1 MLGPGSKDRIVSP
14 CASKIY
20 NLTSTAVS
28 PVMTHLWCNGQWIHP
43 QDFQQS
49 PMDRGSILGLGLFE
63 TILARDGIP
72 IFADRHLSRLLQGC
86 EKLGWSI
93 EIPNLH
99 EIAAELLVK
108 NQLTHG
114 RARIRLAVTAGS
126 GPLQDLSPGA
136 DRLVW
141 MTALPAFAPPESVS
155 ACISP
160 WTRNE
165 HSPLVGLKCA
175 SYAENLIALDY
186 ARGLGFDET
195 IFLNSSGHLCEAAAA
210 NLFLVEN
217 GTIRTPS
224 LDSGCL
230 PGITR
235 QRVIEVAA
243 EIGIPC
249 EVTSLTL
256 AQLHRADE
264 IFLTSSTRGPVP
276 LSRLGELQLLP
287 GPVITKLRAMEW

>member
-1 MLGPGSKDRIVSP
+1 
-14 CASKIY
+14 
-20 NLTSTAVS
+20 
-28 PVMTHLWCNGQWIHP
+28 MTRLWCNGQWIHP
-43 QDFQQS
+43 QDFPQS

-63 TILARDGIP
+63 TILARDGTP
-72 IFADRHLSRLLQGC
+72 VFADRHLARLRQGC
-86 EKLGWSI
+86 AKLGWSI
-93 EIPNLH
+93 EIPNLR
-99 EIAAELLVK
+99 EIATELLVK
-108 NQLTHG
+108 NHLTHG

-126 GPLQDLSPGA
+126 GPLQDLTPGA

-141 MTALPAFAPPESVS
+141 MTALPAFAPPESLS

-160 WTRNE
+160 WIRNE
-165 HSPLVGLKCA
+165 RSPLVGLKCA
-175 SYAENLIALDY
+175 SYAENLIALDH
-186 ARGLGFDET
+186 ARSQGFDET
-195 IFLNSSGHLCEAAAA
+195 IFLNSTGHLCEAATA

-235 QRVIEVAA
+235 QRVIELAE

-256 AQLHRADE
+256 AQLHGAE
-264 IFLTSSTRGPVP
+264 EVFLTSSTRGPVP
-276 LSRLGELQLLP
+276 LSRLGERQLLP
-287 GPVITKLRAMEW
+287 GPVIKKLRAVVW